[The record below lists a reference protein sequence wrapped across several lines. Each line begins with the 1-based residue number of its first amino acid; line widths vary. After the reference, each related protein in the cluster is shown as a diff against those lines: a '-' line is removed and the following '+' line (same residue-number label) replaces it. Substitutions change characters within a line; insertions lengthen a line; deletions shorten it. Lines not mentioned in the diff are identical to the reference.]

1 MVIMIVYPAIM
12 LLVPV
17 KLNVSSEGE
26 LNTW

>member
-1 MVIMIVYPAIM
+1 MVIMIVYPAMM

-17 KLNVSSEGE
+17 KLNVRRVGE